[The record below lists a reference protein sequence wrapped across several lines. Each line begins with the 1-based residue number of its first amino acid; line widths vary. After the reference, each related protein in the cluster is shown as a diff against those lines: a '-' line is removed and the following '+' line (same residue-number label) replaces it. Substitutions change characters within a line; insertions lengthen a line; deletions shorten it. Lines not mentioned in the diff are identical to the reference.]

1 MWYPH
6 PETPLFV
13 LGWNLR
19 GLRRPSLERA
29 RRPRWSPSGP
39 PYYSLSR
46 RRLFRRMLT
55 GLRPSRR
62 NRRGAHPSDLPVLL
76 DLSKL
81 LNLSLLLGL
90 SALLNLSKLLELSLQ
105 LVDLPLGVPA
115 LPLSLLAFLPGL
127 LSSLLPVLQI
137 LCALPFE
144 LFC

>member
-1 MWYPH
+1 M
-6 PETPLFV
+6 
-13 LGWNLR
+13 
-19 GLRRPSLERA
+19 
-29 RRPRWSPSGP
+29 
-39 PYYSLSR
+39 
-46 RRLFRRMLT
+46 
-55 GLRPSRR
+55 
-62 NRRGAHPSDLPVLL
+62 

-105 LVDLPLGVPA
+105 LVDLPVGVPA